1 MLIIG
6 LTGGIGSGKS
16 TAAEIFAELGVPVID
31 TDIIAHELTRPG
43 QPAVEE
49 IAARLGRDVLSVNGD
64 LDRDRLR
71 RLVFQDPQKRLQLEQ
86 ILHPRILDEVD
97 RRIHQ
102 LNAPYCIVVIPLLFE
117 KNLQARVDRTL
128 VIDCPESLQRE
139 RVLQRPEMDPTQV
152 DAILQSQL
160 SREARR
166 ERADD
171 IVTNTTDLDT
181 LRQQIMGLH
190 ARYSALDRA

>member
-49 IAARLGRDVLSVNGD
+49 IAARLGRYVLSVNGD

-152 DAILQSQL
+152 DAILRSQL
-160 SREARR
+160 TREARR

-181 LRQQIMGLH
+181 LRQQILGLH
-190 ARYSALDRA
+190 AQYSALNRA

>member
-49 IAARLGRDVLSVNGD
+49 IAARLGRDVLSDNGD

-86 ILHPRILDEVD
+86 ILHPRILNEVD

-152 DAILQSQL
+152 DAILRSQL
-160 SREARR
+160 TREARR

-181 LRQQIMGLH
+181 LRQQILGLH
-190 ARYSALDRA
+190 AQYSALNRA

>member
-97 RRIHQ
+97 RRIHR

>member
-152 DAILQSQL
+152 DAILRSQL
-160 SREARR
+160 TREARR

-181 LRQQIMGLH
+181 LRQQILGLH
-190 ARYSALDRA
+190 AQYSALNRA

>member
-152 DAILQSQL
+152 DAILRSQL
-160 SREARR
+160 TREARR

>member
-1 MLIIG
+1 M
-6 LTGGIGSGKS
+6 
-16 TAAEIFAELGVPVID
+16 
-31 TDIIAHELTRPG
+31 
-43 QPAVEE
+43 
-49 IAARLGRDVLSVNGD
+49 
-64 LDRDRLR
+64 
-71 RLVFQDPQKRLQLEQ
+71 
-86 ILHPRILDEVD
+86 
-97 RRIHQ
+97 
-102 LNAPYCIVVIPLLFE
+102 IPLLFE

-128 VIDCPESLQRE
+128 VIDCPESIQRE

-152 DAILQSQL
+152 DAILRSQL
-160 SREARR
+160 TREARR

>member
-49 IAARLGRDVLSVNGD
+49 IAARLGRDVLSDNGD

-71 RLVFQDPQKRLQLEQ
+71 RIVFQDPQKRLQLEQ

-117 KNLQARVDRTL
+117 KNLQERVDRTL

-152 DAILQSQL
+152 DAILRSQL
-160 SREARR
+160 TREARR

-181 LRQQIMGLH
+181 LRQQILGLH
-190 ARYSALDRA
+190 AQYSALNRA

>member
-152 DAILQSQL
+152 DAILRSQL
-160 SREARR
+160 TREARR

-181 LRQQIMGLH
+181 LRQQILGLH
-190 ARYSALDRA
+190 ARYSALNRA

>member
-16 TAAEIFAELGVPVID
+16 AAAEIFAELGVPVID

-97 RRIHQ
+97 RRIHR

-152 DAILQSQL
+152 DAILRSQL
-160 SREARR
+160 TREARR

>member
-97 RRIHQ
+97 RRIHR

-152 DAILQSQL
+152 DAILRSQL
-160 SREARR
+160 TREARR